1 VGRRPIQRQDDI
13 DGRFGSNLPD
23 PTALTYQALA
33 ATPKE
38 ERKIKKAACY
48 LFADFAFITLGCL
61 PKAPKQLGPC
71 PTGGSFMIEGK
82 LKLMTVEGTGRQFV
96 AETPSGHTILMD
108 DAQGQ
113 TGPKPIE
120 LALLALGGCTAFD
133 VIGILRKKRQVVTG
147 YEVEVR
153 AEQREE
159 PPNYFTHVAIK
170 HRLHGT
176 IEPEAVKRAI
186 ELSETKYCS
195 VGAMIAKTAKIDST
209 FEIVAEPASAG
220 ITGTRQ

>member
-1 VGRRPIQRQDDI
+1 
-13 DGRFGSNLPD
+13 
-23 PTALTYQALA
+23 
-33 ATPKE
+33 
-38 ERKIKKAACY
+38 
-48 LFADFAFITLGCL
+48 
-61 PKAPKQLGPC
+61 
-71 PTGGSFMIEGK
+71 MIEGK

-96 AETPSGHTILMD
+96 AETQSGHTILMD
-108 DAQGQ
+108 DAEGH

-159 PPNYFTHVAIK
+159 PPNYFTRVEIK
-170 HRLHGT
+170 HRLHGSIDPGT
-176 IEPEAVKRAI
+176 VERAI

-209 FEIVAEPASAG
+209 FEIVAEPAFAG
-220 ITGTRQ
+220 ITGTSQ